1 MSNELEDED
10 GHKRSVTPNVVML
23 SITSKSQGTLDDNEQ
38 HDVLIYTYIVK

>member
-23 SITSKSQGTLDDNEQ
+23 KDILKHYLKILGNTW
-38 HDVLIYTYIVK
+38 